1 MTEMYKQLADAGGIA
16 YETNTQIKMSAASG
30 SGNPLGG
37 ILARMG
43 NMSSSATVQG
53 VETAALADDLFAPP
67 PGYKLNP
74 KQ

>member
-43 NMSSSATVQG
+43 TCRHRRRCRAWKRQRWLTICLRHRQVTN
-53 VETAALADDLFAPP
+53 
-67 PGYKLNP
+67 
-74 KQ
+74 